1 MTEDFE
7 NETTLT
13 IADLLDRH
21 IQTRDQMMELFRAR
35 WINQVLLQL
44 VSARISA
51 EVTQAELAQRMGR
64 HQSAIGRLERGD
76 DIKLSTL
83 FDYLSA
89 LERIPDGQIA
99 TLSQTEA
106 FARVTRA
113 AGPRKEQELMTFPEW
128 LRGNQRPAKYGTS
141 PGEQSKGRPT
151 PATAS
156 SSVVPTGNSNTE
168 LESPRPETLA
178 A

>member
-1 MTEDFE
+1 MDEQIEHEATV
-7 NETTLT
+7 T
-13 IADLLDRH
+13 IADLLDRYVR
-21 IQTRDQMMELFRAR
+21 TREETMELLRTR
-35 WINQVLLQL
+35 WINQILLQL
-44 VSARISA
+44 VTTRIDA
-51 EVTQAELAQRMGR
+51 DMTQTELAERMGR

-89 LERIPDGQIA
+89 LERIPDGHIA

-128 LRGNQRPAKYGTS
+128 LRGNQRAPKYRVS
-141 PGEQSKGRPT
+141 PGKQRTDRPT

-156 SSVVPTGNSNTE
+156 NVATPGNPNTD
-168 LESPRPETLA
+168 LESSNPETLA